1 MPRLQVSDLVQ
12 IVPAAAR
19 LEAMGGDAAKRIR
32 SGIVE
37 LLVDTCDLAVLGG
50 ARFRL
55 LQRVGEPPEL
65 IDAELRLIDEAID
78 LASRSPRAATA
89 VVSGPIRVDVP
100 PAVSA

>member
-19 LEAMGGDAAKRIR
+19 LEAMGGDAARRIR
-32 SGIVE
+32 AGIVE
-37 LLVDTCDLAVLGG
+37 LLVETCDLATLGG

-65 IDAELRLIDEAID
+65 RDAELRLIDEAIE
-78 LASRSPRAATA
+78 LSSRSAAPVA

>member
-19 LEAMGGDAAKRIR
+19 LEAMGGDAARRIR

-37 LLVDTCDLAVLGG
+37 LLVETCDLAVLGG

-65 IDAELRLIDEAID
+65 RDAELRLIDEAID
-78 LASRSPRAATA
+78 LASRPAHPSLAP
-89 VVSGPIRVDVP
+89 GPVRVPVP